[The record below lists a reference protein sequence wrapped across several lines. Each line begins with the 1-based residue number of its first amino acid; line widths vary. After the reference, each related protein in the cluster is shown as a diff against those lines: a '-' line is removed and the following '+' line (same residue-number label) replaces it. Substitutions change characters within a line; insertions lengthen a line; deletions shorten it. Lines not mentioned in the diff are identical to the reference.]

1 MAFSF
6 GNANQPSFGNA
17 AAKPTAFG
25 TPFGVTATT
34 ASTGFGGF
42 GTSFG
47 STAQQ
52 PSTGFGSTFGAQSS
66 TTPAFGSTFGTPAS
80 STPAF
85 GTSFGAPASTS
96 APTFGTGFGASGG
109 TGLFGTATTKPNLFG
124 TPATSASLFSTPAN
138 SGPSL
143 FGGSTTTQAPT
154 LFGNI
159 TTTTPSLFGA
169 GSTPAPG
176 LFGTS
181 TTSAPNL
188 FGSSFGGTT
197 STAGTGLF
205 GGGSTSGSGFGLFG
219 GSTTTSA
226 PSLFGGFGNTQTTG
240 GFGGFGTT
248 TGGTGGF
255 GAQPTGGSLFGG
267 GFGTKLPLTG
277 APQSVLTT
285 QQQQNQQVIASIY
298 AINIYNDE
306 RDDILKKWNLLQACW
321 GTGKGYYNPNLPP
334 VEYTVYNPFYRFKA
348 VGYNIIPEHDNTEG
362 LVKLTFN
369 RKYSE
374 LSNQKQVL
382 INGISGILGNKPNL
396 KVIIQHVK
404 AIADTQTEIR
414 IVVMEKGVTGT
425 SRKIP
430 ATDLANYLNQPA
442 QKQQL
447 TNVGVTSIVAYV
459 TPSKAALEEYLK
471 TVPLGFDP
479 QMWKAAIVDN
489 PNPNKYM
496 PVPIYGFN
504 DLKAR
509 KLKQEHETGLHKAF
523 EEKINNELAEL
534 KKKHAASIARINEL
548 KHRFLH
554 LQHRTLRILVRQ
566 ESIRKNGIAIQP
578 EEEYLKGKLET
589 MYAHLNVPTQFKG
602 QLNELISTVKLME
615 NTTRPPQPRYKL
627 VPESQLEL
635 KDFLQLQQNGIAKLV
650 DIVKEDSRSLNI
662 MIEGMR
668 QILQNKTVI
677 S

>member
-1 MAFSF
+1 MKLEQLREYACLKTL
-6 GNANQPSFGNA
+6 A
-17 AAKPTAFG
+17 TAFG
-25 TPFGVTATT
+25 TPFGVTTTT

-42 GTSFG
+42 GSFG
-47 STAQQ
+47 STPQ
-52 PSTGFGSTFGAQSS
+52 PSTGFGSTFGAQSGPTS
-66 TTPAFGSTFGTPAS
+66 GFGSTFGAPAS
-80 STPAF
+80 SAPAF
-85 GTSFGAPASTS
+85 GSSFGAPTSTATS
-96 APTFGTGFGASGG
+96 SFGTGFGASTG
-109 TGLFGTATTKPNLFG
+109 TGLFGTSTTKPSLFG
-124 TPATSASLFSTPAN
+124 TPTTSTSLFSTPAN
-138 SGPSL
+138 AAPSL
-143 FGGSTTTQAPT
+143 FGTSTTTQAPS
-154 LFGNI
+154 LFGNV
-159 TTTTPSLFGA
+159 TTTTPSLFGT
-169 GSTPAPG
+169 GSTPAPS
-176 LFGTS
+176 LFGGA

-188 FGSSFGGTT
+188 FGSTFGGTATT
-197 STAGTGLF
+197 SGASLF
-205 GGGSTSGSGFGLFG
+205 GGGSTSGTGFGLFG
-219 GSTTTSA
+219 GTTTTSAA
-226 PSLFGGFGNTQTTG
+226 PSLFGGFGGTQTTG
-240 GFGGFGTT
+240 GFGGFGTA
-248 TGGTGGF
+248 GAGTGF
-255 GAQPTGGSLFGG
+255 GTQQQSTNLFGGAFGPKPAVPTGG
-267 GFGTKLPLTG
+267 
-277 APQSVLTT
+277 PQSVLTT
-285 QQQQNQQVIASIY
+285 QQQQNQQVMASIY

-334 VEYTVYNPFYRFKA
+334 IEYTMYNPFYRFKA

-362 LVKLTFN
+362 LVKLIFN

-374 LSNQKQVL
+374 LSSQKQVL
-382 INGISGILGNKPNL
+382 INGIGGILGNKPNL
-396 KVIIQHVK
+396 KVIIQHIK
-404 AIADTQTEIR
+404 ALADTQSEIR
-414 IVVMEKGVTGT
+414 IVVMEKGVTGN

-589 MYAHLNVPTQFKG
+589 MYTHLNVPTQFKG

-615 NTTRPPQPRYKL
+615 NTARPPQPKYKL
-627 VPESQLEL
+627 IPETQGEL
-635 KDFLQLQQNGIAKLV
+635 KDFLQLQQNGISKLV
-650 DIVKEDSRSLNI
+650 DIVKEDMRSLNI

-668 QILQNKTVI
+668 QIMPNKSVM
-677 S
+677 